1 MPRPAEILTMAT
13 NDSYPHLEKFSNDI
27 GIEKENLV
35 RAFKVEKEFHK
46 NILNEKDKE
55 KRKILYKTV
64 YEKVHPYYGEAD
76 ELSRKRNLEHKK
88 KTVKLF
94 SEILEGKSILDVGC
108 GDGSFLINV
117 SNSLGNSRLVGI
129 DISSSVIPS
138 NINNI
143 DFINKDIINF
153 DLDEQFDIVFSD
165 NVLEHIAYLDLSDHL
180 SSIKKAL
187 KSNGTLIIIMPNR
200 LFGPCDVTRI
210 IDYTYSNKIPA
221 MGTHLNES
229 TYTEMISILK
239 GKGFRKIQ
247 AILPVSLIISRI
259 PSIIV
264 NSGFMTLFENNKYLL
279 KILYILRLKLPI
291 ILICKLAHE

>member
-1 MPRPAEILTMAT
+1 
-13 NDSYPHLEKFSNDI
+13 
-27 GIEKENLV
+27 
-35 RAFKVEKEFHK
+35 
-46 NILNEKDKE
+46 
-55 KRKILYKTV
+55 
-64 YEKVHPYYGEAD
+64 
-76 ELSRKRNLEHKK
+76 
-88 KTVKLF
+88 
-94 SEILEGKSILDVGC
+94 
-108 GDGSFLINV
+108 
-117 SNSLGNSRLVGI
+117 
-129 DISSSVIPS
+129 
-138 NINNI
+138 
-143 DFINKDIINF
+143 
-153 DLDEQFDIVFSD
+153 
-165 NVLEHIAYLDLSDHL
+165 
-180 SSIKKAL
+180 
-187 KSNGTLIIIMPNR
+187 MPNR